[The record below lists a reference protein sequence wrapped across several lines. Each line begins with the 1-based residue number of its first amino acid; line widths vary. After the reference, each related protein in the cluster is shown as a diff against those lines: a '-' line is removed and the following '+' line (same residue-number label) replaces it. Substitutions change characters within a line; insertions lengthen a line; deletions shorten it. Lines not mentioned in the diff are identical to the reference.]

1 MIAEDGVLM
10 REGLRSL
17 LAGEGHDVV
26 AQVGD
31 ADALRSA
38 VRELRPELAIIDV
51 RMPPTQTDEGARA
64 AVELRAEQPEL
75 AVLLL
80 SQDVETRLALTL
92 MEEQPSGF
100 GYLLKD
106 RVLAIDEFL
115 DAVERVGRGGSA
127 IDPEVV
133 LRLMDRRD
141 GVNRLSALTPREREL
156 LALIAEGH
164 SNASIGK
171 RLFLSQKT
179 IDTHIH
185 SILGKLGLP
194 ATPDQ
199 NRRVLAVLAY
209 LGRVASRPRR
219 RGHTGAWPRP
229 VRQIRRQM
237 SRTRTMI
244 TRMPMRP
251 YPVPAIASG
260 IAAAVIRDSLGRRHV
275 RCRMQPATQL
285 PTFHTRTI

>member
-31 ADALRSA
+31 AEALRTA

-64 AVELRAEQPEL
+64 AVELRAEQPDL

-80 SQDVETRLALTL
+80 SQDVETRVALTL
-92 MEEQPSGF
+92 MEEQPRGF

-141 GVNRLSALTPREREL
+141 GVNRLAELTPREREL
-156 LALIAEGH
+156 LGLIAEGH

-209 LGRVASRPRR
+209 LGA
-219 RGHTGAWPRP
+219 
-229 VRQIRRQM
+229 
-237 SRTRTMI
+237 
-244 TRMPMRP
+244 
-251 YPVPAIASG
+251 
-260 IAAAVIRDSLGRRHV
+260 
-275 RCRMQPATQL
+275 
-285 PTFHTRTI
+285 

>member
-1 MIAEDGVLM
+1 VIAEDGVLM

-17 LAGEGHDVV
+17 LAGEGHEVV

-31 ADALRSA
+31 ADALYTA

-64 AVELRAEQPEL
+64 AVELRAEQPDL

-92 MEEQPSGF
+92 MEDQPNGF

-106 RVLAIDEFL
+106 RVLAIDDFL

-141 GVNRLSALTPREREL
+141 GSDRLAALTRREREL

-194 ATPDQ
+194 ATRDQ

-209 LGRVASRPRR
+209 LGA
-219 RGHTGAWPRP
+219 
-229 VRQIRRQM
+229 
-237 SRTRTMI
+237 
-244 TRMPMRP
+244 
-251 YPVPAIASG
+251 
-260 IAAAVIRDSLGRRHV
+260 
-275 RCRMQPATQL
+275 
-285 PTFHTRTI
+285 

>member
-1 MIAEDGVLM
+1 M

-31 ADALRSA
+31 AEALRTA

-64 AVELRAEQPEL
+64 AVELRAEQPDL
-75 AVLLL
+75 CVLLL
-80 SQDVETRLALTL
+80 SQDVETRVALTL
-92 MEEQPSGF
+92 MEEQPRGF

-141 GVNRLSALTPREREL
+141 GVNRLAELTPREREL
-156 LALIAEGH
+156 LGLIAEGH

-209 LGRVASRPRR
+209 LGA
-219 RGHTGAWPRP
+219 
-229 VRQIRRQM
+229 
-237 SRTRTMI
+237 
-244 TRMPMRP
+244 
-251 YPVPAIASG
+251 
-260 IAAAVIRDSLGRRHV
+260 
-275 RCRMQPATQL
+275 
-285 PTFHTRTI
+285 

>member
-1 MIAEDGVLM
+1 MRIVIAEDGVLM

-17 LAGEGHDVV
+17 LTSEGHDVV
-26 AQVGD
+26 AQAGD
-31 ADALRSA
+31 AAGLAAA
-38 VRELRPELAIIDV
+38 VREHRPELAIIDV

-64 AVELRAEQPEL
+64 AVELRGEFPEL
-75 AVLLL
+75 GVLLL

-106 RVLAIDEFL
+106 RVLAIGDFL

-133 LRLMDRRD
+133 LRLMDRRN
-141 GVNRLSALTPREREL
+141 GGSRLAELTPREREL
-156 LALIAEGH
+156 LGLIAEGH
-164 SNASIGK
+164 SNAAIGA

-179 IDTHIH
+179 VDTHIH

-209 LGRVASRPRR
+209 LG
-219 RGHTGAWPRP
+219 G
-229 VRQIRRQM
+229 
-237 SRTRTMI
+237 
-244 TRMPMRP
+244 
-251 YPVPAIASG
+251 
-260 IAAAVIRDSLGRRHV
+260 
-275 RCRMQPATQL
+275 
-285 PTFHTRTI
+285 

>member
-1 MIAEDGVLM
+1 M

-31 ADALRSA
+31 AEALRTA

-64 AVELRAEQPEL
+64 AVELRAEQPDL
-75 AVLLL
+75 SVLLL
-80 SQDVETRLALTL
+80 SQDVETRVALTL
-92 MEEQPSGF
+92 MEEQPRGF

-141 GVNRLSALTPREREL
+141 GVNRLAELTPREREL
-156 LALIAEGH
+156 LGLIAEGH

-209 LGRVASRPRR
+209 LGS
-219 RGHTGAWPRP
+219 
-229 VRQIRRQM
+229 
-237 SRTRTMI
+237 
-244 TRMPMRP
+244 
-251 YPVPAIASG
+251 
-260 IAAAVIRDSLGRRHV
+260 
-275 RCRMQPATQL
+275 
-285 PTFHTRTI
+285 

>member
-1 MIAEDGVLM
+1 M

-31 ADALRSA
+31 AEALRTA

-64 AVELRAEQPEL
+64 AVELRAEQPDL
-75 AVLLL
+75 CVLLL
-80 SQDVETRLALTL
+80 SQDVETRVALTL
-92 MEEQPSGF
+92 MEEQPRGF

-141 GVNRLSALTPREREL
+141 GVNRLAELTPREREL
-156 LALIAEGH
+156 LGLIAEGH
-164 SNASIGK
+164 SNAVD
-171 RLFLSQKT
+171 RQAPVPEPE
-179 IDTHIH
+179 DDRHAH
-185 SILGKLGLP
+185 PQHPRQARP
-194 ATPDQ
+194 AGHAGSESPRARRARVP
-199 NRRVLAVLAY
+199 RRV
-209 LGRVASRPRR
+209 
-219 RGHTGAWPRP
+219 TGA
-229 VRQIRRQM
+229 IRGLAT
-237 SRTRTMI
+237 SGE
-244 TRMPMRP
+244 
-251 YPVPAIASG
+251 AS
-260 IAAAVIRDSLGRRHV
+260 
-275 RCRMQPATQL
+275 
-285 PTFHTRTI
+285 

>member
-17 LAGEGHDVV
+17 LAAEGHDVV

-31 ADALRSA
+31 ADALRTA
-38 VRELRPELAIIDV
+38 VREFRPELAIIDV

-64 AVELRAEQPEL
+64 AVELRAEQPAL
-75 AVLLL
+75 TVMLL
-80 SQDVETRLALTL
+80 SQDVETRVALTL
-92 MEEQPSGF
+92 MQEQPNGF

-106 RVLAIDEFL
+106 RVLAIDDFL

-141 GVNRLSALTPREREL
+141 GADRLGELTRREREL
-156 LALIAEGH
+156 LGLMAEGH

-179 IDTHIH
+179 VDTHIH

-194 ATPDQ
+194 AAPDQ

-209 LGRVASRPRR
+209 LG
-219 RGHTGAWPRP
+219 T
-229 VRQIRRQM
+229 
-237 SRTRTMI
+237 
-244 TRMPMRP
+244 
-251 YPVPAIASG
+251 
-260 IAAAVIRDSLGRRHV
+260 
-275 RCRMQPATQL
+275 
-285 PTFHTRTI
+285 

>member
-1 MIAEDGVLM
+1 VIAEDGVLM

-17 LAGEGHDVV
+17 LDGEGHDVV

-31 ADALRSA
+31 ADALRAA
-38 VRELRPELAIIDV
+38 VRELDPDLAVIDV

-64 AVELRAEQPEL
+64 AVDLRAERPGL
-75 AVLLL
+75 GVLLL

-106 RVLAIDEFL
+106 RVLAIDDFL

-133 LRLMDRRD
+133 LRLMDTRS
-141 GVNRLSALTPREREL
+141 GSGRLDELTRREREL
-156 LALIAEGH
+156 LGLIAEGH
-164 SNASIGK
+164 SNASIGR

-179 IDTHIH
+179 VDTHVH

-194 ATPDQ
+194 ASPDQ

-209 LGRVASRPRR
+209 LGA
-219 RGHTGAWPRP
+219 
-229 VRQIRRQM
+229 
-237 SRTRTMI
+237 
-244 TRMPMRP
+244 
-251 YPVPAIASG
+251 
-260 IAAAVIRDSLGRRHV
+260 
-275 RCRMQPATQL
+275 
-285 PTFHTRTI
+285 

>member
-1 MIAEDGVLM
+1 MRIVIAEDGVLM

-17 LAGEGHDVV
+17 LVAEGHDVV

-31 ADALRSA
+31 AEALRAA
-38 VRELRPELAIIDV
+38 VRELTPELAIIDV

-64 AVELRAEQPEL
+64 AVELRAEQPAL
-75 AVLLL
+75 AVMLL
-80 SQDVETRLALTL
+80 SQDVETRVALTL
-92 MEEQPSGF
+92 MEEQPNGF

-106 RVLAIDEFL
+106 RVLAIDDFL

-141 GVNRLSALTPREREL
+141 GEDRLAALTRREREL
-156 LALIAEGH
+156 LGLIAEGH

-179 IDTHIH
+179 IDSHIH

-209 LGRVASRPRR
+209 LGA
-219 RGHTGAWPRP
+219 
-229 VRQIRRQM
+229 
-237 SRTRTMI
+237 
-244 TRMPMRP
+244 
-251 YPVPAIASG
+251 
-260 IAAAVIRDSLGRRHV
+260 
-275 RCRMQPATQL
+275 
-285 PTFHTRTI
+285 

>member
-1 MIAEDGVLM
+1 VRIVIAEDGVLM

-31 ADALRSA
+31 ADALCAA
-38 VRELRPELAIIDV
+38 VREHEPELAIIDV

-64 AVELRAEQPEL
+64 AVELRAERPGL

-92 MEEQPSGF
+92 MEERPSGF

-106 RVLAIDEFL
+106 RVLAIDDFL
-115 DAVERVGRGGSA
+115 EAVGRVGRGGSA

-133 LRLMDRRD
+133 LRLMDRRN
-141 GVNRLSALTPREREL
+141 GTNRLGELTPREREL

-164 SNASIGK
+164 SNAAIGA

-179 IDTHIH
+179 VDTHVH
-185 SILGKLGLP
+185 SILLKLGLP
-194 ATPDQ
+194 ATPDH

-209 LGRVASRPRR
+209 LGA
-219 RGHTGAWPRP
+219 
-229 VRQIRRQM
+229 
-237 SRTRTMI
+237 
-244 TRMPMRP
+244 
-251 YPVPAIASG
+251 
-260 IAAAVIRDSLGRRHV
+260 
-275 RCRMQPATQL
+275 
-285 PTFHTRTI
+285 

>member
-31 ADALRSA
+31 AEALRAA

-64 AVELRAEQPEL
+64 AVELRGEQPDL

-80 SQDVETRLALTL
+80 SQDVETRVALTL

-115 DAVERVGRGGSA
+115 DAVDRVGRGGSA

-141 GVNRLSALTPREREL
+141 GVNRLAELTPREREL
-156 LALIAEGH
+156 LGLIAEGH

-209 LGRVASRPRR
+209 LGA
-219 RGHTGAWPRP
+219 
-229 VRQIRRQM
+229 
-237 SRTRTMI
+237 
-244 TRMPMRP
+244 
-251 YPVPAIASG
+251 
-260 IAAAVIRDSLGRRHV
+260 
-275 RCRMQPATQL
+275 
-285 PTFHTRTI
+285 

>member
-1 MIAEDGVLM
+1 MRIVIAEDGVLM

-17 LAGEGHDVV
+17 LCGEGYEVV

-31 ADALRSA
+31 ADALRAA
-38 VRELRPELAIIDV
+38 VRELEPDLAIIDV

-64 AVELRAEQPEL
+64 AVELRAERPAL
-75 AVLLL
+75 GVLLL

-92 MEEQPSGF
+92 MEEQPTGF

-106 RVLAIDEFL
+106 RVLAIDDFL

-133 LRLMDRRD
+133 LRLMDRRNGSD
-141 GVNRLSALTPREREL
+141 RLVELTAREREL
-156 LALIAEGH
+156 LGLIAEGH
-164 SNASIGK
+164 SNASIGA

-179 IDTHIH
+179 VDTHIH
-185 SILGKLGLP
+185 SILRKLGLP

-209 LGRVASRPRR
+209 LGA
-219 RGHTGAWPRP
+219 
-229 VRQIRRQM
+229 
-237 SRTRTMI
+237 
-244 TRMPMRP
+244 
-251 YPVPAIASG
+251 
-260 IAAAVIRDSLGRRHV
+260 
-275 RCRMQPATQL
+275 
-285 PTFHTRTI
+285 

>member
-1 MIAEDGVLM
+1 MRVVIAEDSVLL
-10 REGLRSL
+10 REGLARVL
-17 LAGEGHDVV
+17 TEGDFDVV
-26 AQVGD
+26 AQAAN
-31 ADALRSA
+31 ADELKKA
-38 VRELRPELAIIDV
+38 VRRFKPDVAIVDV

-64 AVELRAEQPEL
+64 AVDLRAEQPDL
-75 AVLLL
+75 SVLLL
-80 SQDVETRLALTL
+80 SQDVETRVALTL
-92 MEEQPSGF
+92 MEEQPRGF

-141 GVNRLSALTPREREL
+141 GVNRLAELTPREREL
-156 LALIAEGH
+156 LGLIAEGH

-209 LGRVASRPRR
+209 LGS
-219 RGHTGAWPRP
+219 
-229 VRQIRRQM
+229 
-237 SRTRTMI
+237 
-244 TRMPMRP
+244 
-251 YPVPAIASG
+251 
-260 IAAAVIRDSLGRRHV
+260 
-275 RCRMQPATQL
+275 
-285 PTFHTRTI
+285 

>member
-1 MIAEDGVLM
+1 VRIVIAEDGVLM

-17 LAGEGHDVV
+17 LAAEGHDVV

-31 ADALRSA
+31 ADALHAA
-38 VRELRPELAIIDV
+38 VREHEPELAIIDV

-64 AVELRAEQPEL
+64 AVDLRAERPGL

-106 RVLAIDEFL
+106 RVLAIDDFL
-115 DAVERVGRGGSA
+115 DAVGRVGRGGSA

-133 LRLMDRRD
+133 LRLMDRRNGSD
-141 GVNRLSALTPREREL
+141 RLAELTPREREL

-164 SNASIGK
+164 SNAAIGA

-179 IDTHIH
+179 VDSHVH
-185 SILGKLGLP
+185 SILLKLGLP
-194 ATPDQ
+194 ATPDH

-209 LGRVASRPRR
+209 LGA
-219 RGHTGAWPRP
+219 
-229 VRQIRRQM
+229 
-237 SRTRTMI
+237 
-244 TRMPMRP
+244 
-251 YPVPAIASG
+251 
-260 IAAAVIRDSLGRRHV
+260 
-275 RCRMQPATQL
+275 
-285 PTFHTRTI
+285 

>member
-31 ADALRSA
+31 AEALRTA

-64 AVELRAEQPEL
+64 AVELRAEQPDL
-75 AVLLL
+75 SVLLL
-80 SQDVETRLALTL
+80 SQDVETRVALTL
-92 MEEQPSGF
+92 MEEQPRGF

-141 GVNRLSALTPREREL
+141 GVNRLAELTPREREL
-156 LALIAEGH
+156 LGLIAEGH

-209 LGRVASRPRR
+209 LGA
-219 RGHTGAWPRP
+219 
-229 VRQIRRQM
+229 
-237 SRTRTMI
+237 
-244 TRMPMRP
+244 
-251 YPVPAIASG
+251 
-260 IAAAVIRDSLGRRHV
+260 
-275 RCRMQPATQL
+275 
-285 PTFHTRTI
+285 

>member
-1 MIAEDGVLM
+1 MRIVIAEDGVLM

-17 LAGEGHDVV
+17 LAGEGYDVV
-26 AQVGD
+26 AQIGD

-38 VRELRPELAIIDV
+38 VRELQPDLAIIDV

-64 AVELRAEQPEL
+64 AVELRAERPAL

-80 SQDVETRLALTL
+80 SQDVETRMALTL
-92 MEEQPSGF
+92 MEEQPNGF

-106 RVLAIDEFL
+106 RVLVIDDFL

-133 LRLMDRRD
+133 LRLMDRRNGSD
-141 GVNRLSALTPREREL
+141 RLAELTAREREL
-156 LALIAEGH
+156 LGLIAEGH
-164 SNASIGK
+164 SNASIGA

-179 IDTHIH
+179 VDTHIH
-185 SILGKLGLP
+185 SILLKLGLP

-209 LGRVASRPRR
+209 LGA
-219 RGHTGAWPRP
+219 
-229 VRQIRRQM
+229 
-237 SRTRTMI
+237 
-244 TRMPMRP
+244 
-251 YPVPAIASG
+251 
-260 IAAAVIRDSLGRRHV
+260 
-275 RCRMQPATQL
+275 
-285 PTFHTRTI
+285 

>member
-1 MIAEDGVLM
+1 MRIVIAEDAVLM

-26 AQVGD
+26 AGVGD
-31 ADALRSA
+31 ADGLRAA
-38 VRELRPELAIIDV
+38 VRELDPDLAIIDV

-64 AVELRAEQPEL
+64 AVELRAERPGL
-75 AVLLL
+75 SVLLL

-106 RVLAIDEFL
+106 RVLAIDVFL
-115 DAVERVGRGGSA
+115 EAVERVARGGSA

-133 LRLMDRRD
+133 LRLMDRRN
-141 GVNRLSALTPREREL
+141 GGNRLAELTPREREL

-164 SNASIGK
+164 SNAAIGT

-179 IDTHIH
+179 VDTHVH
-185 SILGKLGLP
+185 SIQLKLGLP
-194 ATPDQ
+194 ATPDH

-209 LGRVASRPRR
+209 LGA
-219 RGHTGAWPRP
+219 
-229 VRQIRRQM
+229 
-237 SRTRTMI
+237 
-244 TRMPMRP
+244 
-251 YPVPAIASG
+251 
-260 IAAAVIRDSLGRRHV
+260 
-275 RCRMQPATQL
+275 
-285 PTFHTRTI
+285 

>member
-1 MIAEDGVLM
+1 M

-31 ADALRSA
+31 AEALRSA

-51 RMPPTQTDEGARA
+51 RMPPTQSDEGARA
-64 AVELRAEQPEL
+64 AVELRAEQPDL
-75 AVLLL
+75 SVLLL
-80 SQDVETRLALTL
+80 SQDVETRVALTL
-92 MEEQPSGF
+92 MEEQPRGF

-141 GVNRLSALTPREREL
+141 GVNRLAELTPREREL
-156 LALIAEGH
+156 LGLIAEGH

-209 LGRVASRPRR
+209 LGA
-219 RGHTGAWPRP
+219 
-229 VRQIRRQM
+229 
-237 SRTRTMI
+237 
-244 TRMPMRP
+244 
-251 YPVPAIASG
+251 
-260 IAAAVIRDSLGRRHV
+260 
-275 RCRMQPATQL
+275 
-285 PTFHTRTI
+285 

>member
-1 MIAEDGVLM
+1 VIAEDGVLM

-31 ADALRSA
+31 AATLHAA
-38 VRELRPELAIIDV
+38 VREHAPELAIIDV

-64 AVELRAEQPEL
+64 AVELRAERPEL
-75 AVLLL
+75 NVLLL

-92 MEEQPSGF
+92 MEERPSGF

-106 RVLAIDEFL
+106 RVLAIDDFL
-115 DAVERVGRGGSA
+115 EAVGRVGRGGSA

-133 LRLMDRRD
+133 LRLMDRRSGHD
-141 GVNRLSALTPREREL
+141 PLAELTAREREL
-156 LALIAEGH
+156 LGLIAEGH
-164 SNASIGK
+164 SNNAIGA

-179 IDTHIH
+179 VETHIH
-185 SILGKLGLP
+185 SILLKLGLP

-209 LGRVASRPRR
+209 LGA
-219 RGHTGAWPRP
+219 
-229 VRQIRRQM
+229 
-237 SRTRTMI
+237 
-244 TRMPMRP
+244 
-251 YPVPAIASG
+251 
-260 IAAAVIRDSLGRRHV
+260 
-275 RCRMQPATQL
+275 
-285 PTFHTRTI
+285 

>member
-1 MIAEDGVLM
+1 VRIVIAEDGVLM

-17 LAGEGHDVV
+17 LGGEGHDVV

-31 ADALRSA
+31 ADALCAA
-38 VRELRPELAIIDV
+38 VREHAPDLAIIDV

-64 AVELRAEQPEL
+64 AVELRAEQPDL

-80 SQDVETRLALTL
+80 SQDVETRVALTL
-92 MEEQPSGF
+92 MEEQPNGF

-115 DAVERVGRGGSA
+115 DAVGRVGRGGSA

-133 LRLMDRRD
+133 LRLMDRRSGGD
-141 GVNRLSALTPREREL
+141 RLAELTPREREL
-156 LALIAEGH
+156 LGLIAEGH

-179 IDTHIH
+179 VDTHVH

-209 LGRVASRPRR
+209 LGA
-219 RGHTGAWPRP
+219 
-229 VRQIRRQM
+229 
-237 SRTRTMI
+237 
-244 TRMPMRP
+244 
-251 YPVPAIASG
+251 
-260 IAAAVIRDSLGRRHV
+260 
-275 RCRMQPATQL
+275 
-285 PTFHTRTI
+285 

>member
-1 MIAEDGVLM
+1 VIAEDGVLM

-31 ADALRSA
+31 AEALRTA

-64 AVELRAEQPEL
+64 AVELRAEQPDL

-80 SQDVETRLALTL
+80 SQDVETRVALTL
-92 MEEQPSGF
+92 MEEQPRGF

-141 GVNRLSALTPREREL
+141 GVNRLAELTPREREL
-156 LALIAEGH
+156 LGLIAEGH

-209 LGRVASRPRR
+209 LGA
-219 RGHTGAWPRP
+219 
-229 VRQIRRQM
+229 
-237 SRTRTMI
+237 
-244 TRMPMRP
+244 
-251 YPVPAIASG
+251 
-260 IAAAVIRDSLGRRHV
+260 
-275 RCRMQPATQL
+275 
-285 PTFHTRTI
+285 

>member
-1 MIAEDGVLM
+1 VIAEDGVLM

-31 ADALRSA
+31 AEALRTA

-64 AVELRAEQPEL
+64 AVELRAEQPDL
-75 AVLLL
+75 SVLLL
-80 SQDVETRLALTL
+80 SQDVETRVALTL
-92 MEEQPSGF
+92 MEEQPRGF

-141 GVNRLSALTPREREL
+141 GVNRLAELTPREREL
-156 LALIAEGH
+156 LGLIAEGH

-209 LGRVASRPRR
+209 LGA
-219 RGHTGAWPRP
+219 
-229 VRQIRRQM
+229 
-237 SRTRTMI
+237 
-244 TRMPMRP
+244 
-251 YPVPAIASG
+251 
-260 IAAAVIRDSLGRRHV
+260 
-275 RCRMQPATQL
+275 
-285 PTFHTRTI
+285 